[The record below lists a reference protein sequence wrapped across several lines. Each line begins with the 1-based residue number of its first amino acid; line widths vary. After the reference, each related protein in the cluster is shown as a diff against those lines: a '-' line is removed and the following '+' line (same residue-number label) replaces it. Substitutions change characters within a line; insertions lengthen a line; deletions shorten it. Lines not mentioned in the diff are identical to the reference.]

1 VTLVAVRRAFG
12 IAGIAL
18 LGGALAIAPVV
29 AFGGDMRIV
38 SGIGIAGIACLIVM
52 RLLPRPPS
60 AGAMDR
66 DGDGGDAPP
75 GRRNDA

>member
-1 VTLVAVRRAFG
+1 MTLVAVRRAFG

-60 AGAMDR
+60 AGAMD
-66 DGDGGDAPP
+66 GADGGDDPP